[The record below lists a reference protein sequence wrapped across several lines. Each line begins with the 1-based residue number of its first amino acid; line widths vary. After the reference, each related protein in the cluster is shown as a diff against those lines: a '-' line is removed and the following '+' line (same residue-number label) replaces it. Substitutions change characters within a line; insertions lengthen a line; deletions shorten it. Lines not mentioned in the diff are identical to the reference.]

1 MFLSLQVSLLVEP
14 VESTVHG
21 SCKLSPSPRAFAPTV
36 HHLQGAAR
44 ALGEGAEAL
53 ELTLQKV
60 RRERHKANANQELE
74 AAAEREK
81 LLEKQRQRDE
91 RLSGR
96 LPSLRPKEEHE
107 AWEIDIP
114 ESEIVFDDCDDL
126 IGAGGQGQVFK
137 ATWHRTHVA
146 VKRVAI
152 EAEDTDDKGSETL
165 VTGAK
170 KRDNAAVDKKN
181 IDDLKKESRIL
192 SSLKHPN
199 ILQFLGCHFQ

>member
-1 MFLSLQVSLLVEP
+1 MQ
-14 VESTVHG
+14 
-21 SCKLSPSPRAFAPTV
+21 
-36 HHLQGAAR
+36 HLQGAAR
-44 ALGEGAEAL
+44 ALGESAEAL
-53 ELTLQKV
+53 ESTLQKV
-60 RRERHKANANQELE
+60 RSERRKVTAKQESE

-114 ESEIVFDDCDDL
+114 ESEVVFDDCDDL

-137 ATWHRTHVA
+137 ATWHRTRVA

-152 EAEDTDDKGSETL
+152 EAEDEDDKDSEALVMGST
-165 VTGAK
+165 